1 MKRLIILVTTIFAL
15 CAGMGAQT
23 AYGAADG
30 YTRYAKAAVKD
41 AYFFQEKNTSTSIF
55 AVPYTYCIEI
65 LGEEGDWYRA
75 RYASDTGMY
84 KAVTGYCRKSDFN
97 SLEGV
102 PQTTYLYKTV
112 TVNYSAGENIGSLPV
127 LNDIS
132 LEAAYYGTYYSGA
145 QVYSYVYCQG
155 SFGYI
160 EGANDDY
167 PLNLEESAAPA
178 PSDDGE
184 STKSGGVSAGLISV
198 IVIAVLFSG
207 VAVMLYFLTRRNRTD

>member
-1 MKRLIILVTTIFAL
+1 MGTTAV
-15 CAGMGAQT
+15 
-23 AYGAADG
+23 YGATDG
-30 YTRYAKAAVKD
+30 NMRYAKAAVKD
-41 AYFFQEKNTSTSIF
+41 AYFFQEKNTSTSLF

-65 LGEEGDWYRA
+65 LGDEGDWYRA
-75 RYASDTGMY
+75 RYASDTGVY
-84 KAVTGYCRKSDFN
+84 KAVTGYCRKSDFTGVD
-97 SLEGV
+97 GV

-112 TVNYSAGENIGSLPV
+112 TVNYSAGEKIGSLPV

-145 QVYSYVYCQG
+145 AVYSYVYCQG

-167 PLNLEESAAPA
+167 PLNFEESSATP
-178 PSDDGE
+178 PTDDE
-184 STKSGGVSAGLISV
+184 ETKNSGGASAGLISV